1 MCVCVCVRERER
13 ESERV
18 RRREDVNDGDSW
30 RDHAAADLLDWFIG
44 EGRLQMGL
52 VAYDLSLGHEE
63 RVPTLTSPDL
73 RIVLSL

>member
-1 MCVCVCVRERER
+1 VRERER
-13 ESERV
+13 E

-52 VAYDLSLGHEE
+52 VDYDLLGHEE